1 MASTRVVTLDLNFQ
15 GRPHAIAAYLIRQGD
30 SVVLI
35 ESGPGSTLS
44 SLETGLA
51 KEGLSPRD
59 VTHVLLTHI
68 HLDHAGAA
76 GWLARQGAEIYVH
89 PVGAPHMLN
98 PEKLIAS
105 ATRIYGDRME
115 SLWGEFLP
123 VPENQLK
130 VPEDAE
136 AIVIGN
142 LEFIPIHTP
151 GHAEHHYSYLFRS
164 KDHTEDICF
173 SGDVGGVRIPGYPY
187 LRVPMPPPELHIER
201 WHESIARLRKE
212 KPARIAP
219 THFGIFDDPQW
230 QFDEVE
236 KGLDSASRWLEQ
248 VMPSEPP
255 VEELRQSFTDWMMT
269 EGRKIGLD
277 EETAKAY
284 ELANPLGMSAD
295 GLSRYWKKVKNAG

>member
-1 MASTRVVTLDLNFQ
+1 M
-15 GRPHAIAAYLIRQGD
+15 GRPHAIAAYLIRHADGAI
-30 SVVLI
+30 LI

-44 SLETGLA
+44 ALEAGLA

-76 GWLARQGAEIYVH
+76 GWLAQHGADVYVH
-89 PVGAPHMLN
+89 PIGAPHMLN

-105 ATRIYGDRME
+105 AARIYGDKME

-130 VPEDAE
+130 VPNDAE
-136 AIVIGN
+136 AIRISG
-142 LEFIPIHTP
+142 LEFIPLNTP
-151 GHAEHHYSYLFRS
+151 GHAEHHYSYLF
-164 KDHTEDICF
+164 EDVLFC
-173 SGDVGGVRIPGYPY
+173 GDVGGVRIPGYSY

-212 KPARIAP
+212 KFSHIAP
-219 THFGIFDDPQW
+219 THFGFFDDPGW
-230 QFDEVE
+230 QLDEVE
-236 KGLDSASRWLEQ
+236 KALDCALRWLEET
-248 VMPSEPP
+248 MPANPP
-255 VEELRQSFTDWMMT
+255 IDELRQSFTDWMT
-269 EGRKIGLD
+269 AEGEKIGLD
-277 EETAKAY
+277 EAVVKAY

-295 GLSRYWKKVKNAG
+295 GLLRYWKKVRNAG